1 MNLYHFGLKME
12 KICTIKMESLIE
24 MYRKNDEG
32 NLYINR
38 ELGAVFYR
46 TAPKIKIPKLSL

>member
-1 MNLYHFGLKME
+1 ME